1 MLWIHARALHEP
13 RDIGRIERRSD
24 ILLHKSCRG
33 ILVTGLFHALQTSGK
48 AVEVVAMSVGQ
59 QIVGST
65 GMEVVGMCVAEATYH
80 AVGKEVLH
88 LCVGRLLHLGQLG
101 EQVDACLTVEA
112 VDELGEIGI
121 HADAVA
127 RRLVPNTRLAV
138 VTVVSQT
145 AQRPLTQR

>member
-1 MLWIHARALHEP
+1 
-13 RDIGRIERRSD
+13 
-24 ILLHKSCRG
+24 
-33 ILVTGLFHALQTSGK
+33 
-48 AVEVVAMSVGQ
+48 
-59 QIVGST
+59 
-65 GMEVVGMCVAEATYH
+65 MCVAEATYH

-88 LCVGRLLHLGQLG
+88 LCVGRLLHLRQLG